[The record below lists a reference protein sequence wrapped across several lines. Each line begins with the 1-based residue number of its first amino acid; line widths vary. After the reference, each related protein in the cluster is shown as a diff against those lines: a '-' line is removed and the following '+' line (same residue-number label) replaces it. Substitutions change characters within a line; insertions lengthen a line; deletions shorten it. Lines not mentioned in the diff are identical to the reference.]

1 MVTHAEEQLETI
13 TVDAWLTRAR
23 ALLDRV
29 QPQDLAQEI
38 ADGAIVIDTRDSADR
53 EAEGALPGAVIV
65 TRNVL
70 EWRMSPSS
78 PTRLEGITADSRVII
93 VCNDGF
99 SSSIAAASLHDLGL
113 PRATDLVGG
122 YRAWR
127 AATA

>member
-1 MVTHAEEQLETI
+1 MVTPAEEQPETI
-13 TVDAWLTRAR
+13 KVDAWLTGARAR
-23 ALLDRV
+23 LDRV

-38 ADGAIVIDTRDSADR
+38 ADGAIVVDIRDSADR
-53 EAEGALPGAVIV
+53 EAEGAMPGAVIV

-78 PTRLEGITADSRVII
+78 PTHLEGITADSRVII

-99 SSSIAAASLHDLGL
+99 PSSIAAAGLHDLGL
-113 PRATDLVGG
+113 PQATDLVGG
-122 YRAWR
+122 YRGWR

>member
-1 MVTHAEEQLETI
+1 MISPAEEQPETI
-13 TVDAWLTRAR
+13 TVDEWLAGARAR
-23 ALLDRV
+23 LDRV

-38 ADGAIVIDTRDSADR
+38 AAGVLVIDTRDSADR
-53 EAEGALPGAVIV
+53 EAEGALPGSVIIN
-65 TRNVL
+65 RNVL

-78 PTRLEGITADSRVII
+78 PTCLEGITADSRVII

-99 SSSIAAASLHDLGL
+99 SSSIAAAGLHDLGL

>member
-1 MVTHAEEQLETI
+1 MVTPADEQPETMR
-13 TVDAWLTRAR
+13 VDEFLAGARAR
-23 ALLDRV
+23 LDRV
-29 QPQDLAQEI
+29 QPQDLARAM
-38 ADGAIVIDTRDSADR
+38 ADGALVIDTRDSADR
-53 EAEGALPGAVIV
+53 EAEGELPGSVIV

-78 PTRLEGITADSRVII
+78 PTCLEGVTADSRVII

-113 PRATDLVGG
+113 PRATDLLGG

>member
-1 MVTHAEEQLETI
+1 MVTPADEQPKTMR
-13 TVDAWLTRAR
+13 VDEFLAGAQ
-23 ALLDRV
+23 APLDRV
-29 QPQDLAQEI
+29 QPQDLARAM
-38 ADGAIVIDTRDSADR
+38 ADGALVIGTRDSADR
-53 EAEGALPGAVIV
+53 EAEGELPGSVIV

-78 PTRLEGITADSRVII
+78 PTCLEGVTADSRVII

-99 SSSIAAASLHDLGL
+99 SSSIAAAGLHDLGL
-113 PRATDLVGG
+113 PRATDLLGG

>member
-1 MVTHAEEQLETI
+1 MISPAEEQPETI
-13 TVDAWLTRAR
+13 TVDEWLADTRAR
-23 ALLDRV
+23 LDRV

-38 ADGAIVIDTRDSADR
+38 AAGVLVIDTRDSADR
-53 EAEGALPGAVIV
+53 EAEGALPGSVIIN
-65 TRNVL
+65 RNVL

-78 PTRLEGITADSRVII
+78 PTCLEGITADSRVII

-99 SSSIAAASLHDLGL
+99 SSSIAAAGLHDLGL

-127 AATA
+127 ATTA

>member
-1 MVTHAEEQLETI
+1 MVAPAEEQPETI
-13 TVDAWLTRAR
+13 TVDAWLTGARAR
-23 ALLDRV
+23 LDRV

-99 SSSIAAASLHDLGL
+99 SSSTAAAGLHDLGL

>member
-1 MVTHAEEQLETI
+1 MISPAEERPETI
-13 TVDAWLTRAR
+13 TVDEWLAGARAR
-23 ALLDRV
+23 LDRV
-29 QPQDLAQEI
+29 QPQDLAQEM
-38 ADGAIVIDTRDSADR
+38 ADGALVIDTRDSADR
-53 EAEGALPGAVIV
+53 EAEGALPGSVIIN
-65 TRNVL
+65 RNVL

-99 SSSIAAASLHDLGL
+99 SSSIAAAGLHDLGL

>member
-1 MVTHAEEQLETI
+1 MVTPAEEQPETI
-13 TVDAWLTRAR
+13 TVDAWLTGARAR
-23 ALLDRV
+23 LDRV
-29 QPQDLAQEI
+29 QPQDLDQEI

-53 EAEGALPGAVIV
+53 KAEGAMPGAVIV

-93 VCNDGF
+93 VCNDSF
-99 SSSIAAASLHDLGL
+99 SSSVAAADLHDLGL
-113 PRATDLVGG
+113 PPATDLVGG

-127 AATA
+127 TATA

>member
-1 MVTHAEEQLETI
+1 MVTPAEEQPETI
-13 TVDAWLTRAR
+13 TVDAWLTGARAR
-23 ALLDRV
+23 LDRV

-53 EAEGALPGAVIV
+53 EAEGALPGSVIIN
-65 TRNVL
+65 RNVL

-99 SSSIAAASLHDLGL
+99 SSSIAAASLRDLGL

>member
-1 MVTHAEEQLETI
+1 MISPAEEQPETI
-13 TVDAWLTRAR
+13 TVDEWLAGARAR
-23 ALLDRV
+23 LDRV

-53 EAEGALPGAVIV
+53 EAEGAMPGAVIV

>member
-1 MVTHAEEQLETI
+1 MVTPADEQPETMR
-13 TVDAWLTRAR
+13 VDEFLAGARAR
-23 ALLDRV
+23 LDRV
-29 QPQDLAQEI
+29 QPQDLARAM
-38 ADGAIVIDTRDSADR
+38 ADGALVIDTRDSADR
-53 EAEGALPGAVIV
+53 EAEGELPGSVIV

-78 PTRLEGITADSRVII
+78 PTCLEGVTADSLVII

-113 PRATDLVGG
+113 PRATDLLGG
-122 YRAWR
+122 YRTWR

>member
-1 MVTHAEEQLETI
+1 MVTPADEQPKTMR
-13 TVDAWLTRAR
+13 VDEFLAGARAR
-23 ALLDRV
+23 LDRV
-29 QPQDLAQEI
+29 QPQDLARAM
-38 ADGAIVIDTRDSADR
+38 ADGALVIDTRDSADR
-53 EAEGALPGAVIV
+53 EAEGELPGSVIV

-78 PTRLEGITADSRVII
+78 PTCLEGVTADSLVII

-113 PRATDLVGG
+113 PRATDLLGG

>member
-1 MVTHAEEQLETI
+1 M
-13 TVDAWLTRAR
+13 
-23 ALLDRV
+23 
-29 QPQDLAQEI
+29 
-38 ADGAIVIDTRDSADR
+38 ADGALVIDTRDSADR
-53 EAEGALPGAVIV
+53 EAEGELPGSVIV

-78 PTRLEGITADSRVII
+78 PTCLEGVTADSRVII

-113 PRATDLVGG
+113 PRATDLLGG